1 MLVNPQVVSFV
12 ELLHQLITSMN
23 VNGVVDIKL
32 STKTH
37 LRRKLET
44 KFGGTLH
51 FVPDSNGK
59 LLVFPDNLERHELAK
74 ENIKLQRE
82 IESHQTTATEPDEV
96 LRKATMIGF
105 LLIRQLKKLLTK
117 IPKPQ
122 EEHVTSV

>member
-82 IESHQTTATEPDEV
+82 IESHQTTATKPDEV
-96 LRKATMIGF
+96 LRKAA
-105 LLIRQLKKLLTK
+105 LYL
-117 IPKPQ
+117 
-122 EEHVTSV
+122 